1 MNQKIQQ
8 FSGILS
14 LIALI
19 GVIILFI
26 FQWTKPD
33 KVAYVKTDE
42 LLAKYQGMVEAKAKY
57 EEKAMTW
64 QSNIDTLKAEFT
76 SLVEDYKENGKT
88 LSNAKKQEVEK
99 GLQAKQ
105 KQLNDYQQSISQ
117 QAQEEDQKLTQG
129 VLNQVN
135 SFIEEY
141 GKENGYKIIFGANG
155 SGTIVYGTDA
165 INITNKVL
173 MTLNKEY
180 NGGA

>member
-8 FSGILS
+8 FSGFLS

-19 GVIILFI
+19 GVITLFI
-26 FQWTKPD
+26 FQWTTPN

-42 LLAKYQGMVEAKAKY
+42 LLAKYQGMIEAKAKY
-57 EEKAMTW
+57 EQKAVTW

-76 SLVEDYKENGKT
+76 NLVEDYKKNGKT
-88 LSNAKKQEVEK
+88 LSKAKKQEVEK

-135 SFIEEY
+135 SYIEEY

-155 SGTIVYGTDA
+155 SGTIFYGTEA

-173 MTLNKEY
+173 LNLNKEY